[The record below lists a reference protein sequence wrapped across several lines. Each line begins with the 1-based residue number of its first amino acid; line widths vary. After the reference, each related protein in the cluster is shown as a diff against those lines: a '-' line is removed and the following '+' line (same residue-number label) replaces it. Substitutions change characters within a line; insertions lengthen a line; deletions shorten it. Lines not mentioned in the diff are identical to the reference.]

1 MNIENKIYYI
11 AGLLEGEGSFGFY
24 GCPVIQINMTDGDV
38 IEGARKILHPKANI
52 RTQQKNDRKLMYIL
66 HISGPIAIQW
76 MMTIY
81 PLMKMRRKQKIREV
95 IEKWKEVKNASVAQ
109 TRNPEEVVIHLM
121 MKKGLTREQAIEK
134 VKIIST
140 IQ

>member
-134 VKIIST
+134 VKI
-140 IQ
+140 